1 MENRT
6 PDSTHLG
13 HRGRMKKR
21 FLENRD
27 LSGFSQH
34 EVLEMLL
41 FFCYARSDT
50 NALAHRL
57 INHFGSF
64 DAVMTAEPEELIRSG
79 LVGDSPAWAISFF
92 CSLCAYIRRG
102 CGEQQTDAGNYDLV
116 REYIAGRFEGETR
129 ERVRLFPVSDSMKIV
144 RCIPLSDGGRGRVGF
159 NVADIVQKLMP
170 TGCRSLFVAHNHPG
184 APCTPSAEDRTSTT
198 VLARGLEDFGIH
210 LIDHIIVGCD
220 GVCSMRSLGMMSD
233 F

>member
-92 CSLCAYIRRG
+92 CSLCPI
-102 CGEQQTDAGNYDLV
+102 L
-116 REYIAGRFEGETR
+116 I
-129 ERVRLFPVSDSMKIV
+129 
-144 RCIPLSDGGRGRVGF
+144 LSY
-159 NVADIVQKLMP
+159 
-170 TGCRSLFVAHNHPG
+170 SLISVISRI
-184 APCTPSAEDRTSTT
+184 TIMRY
-198 VLARGLEDFGIH
+198 
-210 LIDHIIVGCD
+210 LI
-220 GVCSMRSLGMMSD
+220 